1 MQGLWWGGHHWVW
14 LSGWKEKEGLKG
26 KSPRKSEGGPE
37 RLPVLDDTGILAS
50 SIPEEVASYK

>member
-1 MQGLWWGGHHWVW
+1 MQGFRCGRHLWVW

-26 KSPRKSEGGPE
+26 RSSRKSEGGPE

-50 SIPEEVASYK
+50 SIPEEVASYQ

>member
-1 MQGLWWGGHHWVW
+1 MQGFRWGRHLWVW

-26 KSPRKSEGGPE
+26 RSSRKSEGGPE